1 MADMKGAGMLSD
13 VSLRG
18 VNFRFWSGLW
28 CSGQITII
36 FSGKGL
42 FQGCSE
48 RNITKLYIFNL
59 FYLLDS
65 CNQSLKWSL
74 LGVKKGWPTP
84 RLVSFGGLIQNFRQ
98 ASPPGNKRERTGKER
113 KGKEKE
119 EGLLLSVHVQTLQ
132 ANNNYSASGSEGRQV
147 YDL

>member
-65 CNQSLKWSL
+65 CNQSLK
-74 LGVKKGWPTP
+74 
-84 RLVSFGGLIQNFRQ
+84 
-98 ASPPGNKRERTGKER
+98 
-113 KGKEKE
+113 
-119 EGLLLSVHVQTLQ
+119 
-132 ANNNYSASGSEGRQV
+132 
-147 YDL
+147 

>member
-18 VNFRFWSGLW
+18 VNFRVWSGLW
-28 CSGQITII
+28 CSGQITVI

-74 LGVKKGWPTP
+74 LGVKKRLAHAQIGLLWGFNSKFPMSIPTP
-84 RLVSFGGLIQNFRQ
+84 S
-98 ASPPGNKRERTGKER
+98 
-113 KGKEKE
+113 
-119 EGLLLSVHVQTLQ
+119 GLLFGFLKLSQKQTFF
-132 ANNNYSASGSEGRQV
+132 SERQQRYIDDKLYV
-147 YDL
+147 SYDLTDLVHSLRR

>member
-1 MADMKGAGMLSD
+1 MADMKGARMLSD

-74 LGVKKGWPTP
+74 LGVKKRLAHTQIGLLWGFNSKFPTSIPTP
-84 RLVSFGGLIQNFRQ
+84 FGSKHFSQRGNNGTLIINYMF
-98 ASPPGNKRERTGKER
+98 PMT
-113 KGKEKE
+113 
-119 EGLLLSVHVQTLQ
+119 LLTSIL
-132 ANNNYSASGSEGRQV
+132 
-147 YDL
+147 

>member
-28 CSGQITII
+28 CSGQITVI

-74 LGVKKGWPTP
+74 LGVKKRLAHAQIGLLWGFNSKFPMSIPTP
-84 RLVSFGGLIQNFRQ
+84 S
-98 ASPPGNKRERTGKER
+98 
-113 KGKEKE
+113 
-119 EGLLLSVHVQTLQ
+119 GLLFGFLKLSQKQTFF
-132 ANNNYSASGSEGRQV
+132 SERQQRYIDDKLYV
-147 YDL
+147 SYDLTDLVHSLRR